1 MLSDT
6 LKMLKMV
13 SVIQSCRTE
22 EQLETAA
29 EWLMNLKGFTPRQKE
44 MLAAHIDGH
53 AGILAAEME
62 TV

>member
-1 MLSDT
+1 MLSET
-6 LKMLKMV
+6 LKLLKIV

-22 EQLETAA
+22 EQLQTAA
-29 EWLMNLKGFTPRQKE
+29 DWLMNLPKLTPRQKE

-53 AGILAAEME
+53 AGLLAAEME